1 MPITF
6 EDTDDLYLD
15 KRQCAVCGKPTYRL
29 GLESGD
35 QDRGEKEPLICNECL
50 ISIRRDMATEFGL
63 RQKVSS
69 LETRA
74 VCVSYELHAR
84 LCAWVLTR
92 RILGCRCWTPWIV
105 ASPEEK

>member
-15 KRQCAVCGKPTYRL
+15 KRQCVVCGKPTYRL

-35 QDRGEKEPLICNECL
+35 RERGDKEPLICNECL
-50 ISIRRDMATEFGL
+50 VSIRRDFATEFDL

-69 LETRA
+69 LETR
-74 VCVSYELHAR
+74 L
-84 LCAWVLTR
+84 WVTGFAFPIAFGL
-92 RILGCRCWTPWIV
+92 LGLLV
-105 ASPEEK
+105 GKFLL